1 MIKQPFSGDKKEGV
15 SFLHHAEVTLK
26 EKLVPCVPCGIE
38 TYHLTFTTIIW
49 SILVILFSWLA
60 CYNRNWMWGTSLCI
74 VAQYVTDLLDG
85 EIGRLR
91 DTGLIKWG
99 FYMDHLLDYVFLC
112 SMLIGYSLLMPDN
125 LKYLMFFVMAVF
137 GAFMV
142 NSFLQF
148 AATNAFRIAYWGIGP
163 TEIRLGFII
172 VNTLIIYV
180 NQSVWIRELPIVLT
194 IVLTV
199 ATFGLFFTACMT
211 QRLLWKIDMD
221 IKAQQSG
228 HAVNPLDD
236 VQGLITRHFLVS
248 FIIASLAFLI
258 LIMQIGRPF
267 HMRIA
272 CGVFAASW
280 LPLLAALS
288 HKQWI
293 HIKNI
298 PIIRRLGPLV
308 LAGILLGLSAWVALT
323 LTPPTADITQY
334 SQSQMQEYVDGDARR
349 VLEIHETIQ
358 SALTPASLSGAF
370 LVHQN
375 ELTEI
380 TNHYQG
386 YHLIDFHT
394 HPQLHTQAFLVSFS
408 ALALQQNTV
417 FTWTLSHPTEAS
429 RQTLNQ
435 SDPNRHIEANTFDRL
450 LRSLVLP
457 KTLLK
462 ISAGSTYMKILK
474 DHIHSTQNESPL
486 SRDLAQIALRHSE
499 AYYQKLEAHP
509 EIVIDASKTIHLF

>member
-1 MIKQPFSGDKKEGV
+1 MTNKSFAGDKKEGV
-15 SFLHHAEVTLK
+15 SFLHHAEVALK
-26 EKLVPCVPCGIE
+26 EKLVPCVPNGIE

-74 VAQYVTDLLDG
+74 AAQYLTDLLDG
-85 EIGRLR
+85 EIGRRR

-148 AATNAFRIAYWGIGP
+148 AATNTFRIAYWGIGP
-163 TEIRLGFII
+163 TEIRLGLII

-180 NQSVWIRELPIVLT
+180 NQTKWIRVLPM
-194 IVLTV
+194 VLTV

-221 IKAQQSG
+221 TKAKQSG
-228 HAVNPLDD
+228 HTANPQDD
-236 VQGLITRHFLVS
+236 VQGLVARHFLIS
-248 FIIASLAFLI
+248 FIIASVAFLI
-258 LIMQIGRPF
+258 LVMQIGWPF
-267 HMRIA
+267 HTIA
-272 CGVFAASW
+272 ACVVFAASW

-298 PIIRRLGPLV
+298 PIIRRYGPLV
-308 LAGILLGLSAWVALT
+308 LAALILGLSAWVALT
-323 LTPPTADITQY
+323 LIPPSADIQQY
-334 SQSQMQEYVDGDARR
+334 SQSQMHQHVDQDAQR
-349 VLEIHETIQ
+349 VVAIHE
-358 SALTPASLSGAF
+358 ALHATSSLNANEF
-370 LVHQN
+370 LVHQQG
-375 ELTEI
+375 LTELI
-380 TNHYQG
+380 NNYQG

-394 HPQLHTQAFLVSFS
+394 HPQLHTQAFLVGFS

-417 FTWTLSHPTEAS
+417 FAWALSHSTETS
-429 RQTLNQ
+429 RQPLNQ
-435 SDPNRHIEANTFDRL
+435 ANSEKKIEANTFDHL

-457 KTLLK
+457 QTILK
-462 ISAGSTYMKILK
+462 ISAGSTYIKILK
-474 DHIHSTQNESPL
+474 DHIHSTQGESTPCL
-486 SRDLAQIALRHSE
+486 DLERIALSNSE

-509 EIVIDASKTIHLF
+509 EIVIEASKTLRLF